1 MQTLLTAGL
10 LFPVPGVPKIFI
22 VGCDVQQQRRCRV
35 SELTRGLTRHD
46 ALVVMACEGGQSVYT
61 AELADYLRQI
71 NARWPGLLVLKKNAG
86 KHPGGTNW
94 ARPMMEAH
102 PTPEG
107 IKQSCAA
114 LRRCINK
121 PHLLARRYY

>member
-1 MQTLLTAGL
+1 MSVLKARQL
-10 LFPVPGVPKIFI
+10 
-22 VGCDVQQQRRCRV
+22 
-35 SELTRGLTRHD
+35 SRHE

-71 NARWPGLLVLKKNAG
+71 NARWPGLLDLEEVGA
-86 KHPGGTNW
+86 KHPAHTNW
-94 ARPMMEAH
+94 ARPILDAG

-114 LRRCINK
+114 LRRCIHK